1 MSNNYTLQKLIYGDT
16 TVNIDEQG
24 LWNATSLVQA
34 YNKKNNKQKQL
45 SKWLGQEST
54 KELMS
59 EIEIALGRKVLTGT
73 ESNFQG
79 LVNII
84 QGGIP
89 ELQGTWIHPK
99 LVLPLA
105 HWLSPSFYVW
115 CNEKFEELITKERVQ
130 NKEQLRKLEKL
141 KPLLEQ
147 PKLEKYA
154 QKLLEKSL
162 DGYYGSY
169 LKLGS
174 GIPDLITEKFII
186 EIKDAPNWKHALGQ
200 LQAYKVE
207 LTKRKE
213 FDNRV
218 CIAYLFDR
226 KNWLTEERK
235 ALIKSTFNSF
245 DFEVWWHT
253 VVEDEFILEKDMIQ
267 ADEDLKKFLKKLEI
281 KDAIYIAIEPDG
293 TKHYVQNLKQWC
305 LKRGLN
311 YGAAM
316 SVLKGKY
323 YTGTYKGGYRF
334 EYATEQAA
342 NETLKQKRSRAAT
355 KNKLVAQSVDTNKTY
370 IITNL
375 NEWLRLRGIKSP
387 GNVYEVLKGG
397 RNDRPVTRSTAYG
410 YKFWYL
416 QECPSEILLQLDTE
430 IKTTKVG

>member
-1 MSNNYTLQKLIYGDT
+1 MSSQLSTNNSYVLQQLIYGDT
-16 TVNIDEQG
+16 TVDIDENG

-34 YNKKNNKQKQL
+34 YNKSFSDKKRLSNWLRTDEAKNYINSIKKSVTQK
-45 SKWLGQEST
+45 ST
-54 KELMS
+54 
-59 EIEIALGRKVLTGT
+59 TGS
-73 ESNFQG
+73 SNDFQG
-79 LVNII
+79 LVNVI

-115 CNEKFEELITKERVQ
+115 CNDKFEELITKERVQ
-130 NKEQLRKLEKL
+130 NEQQLRKLEKL

-267 ADEDLKKFLKKLEI
+267 ADENLKKFLKKLEI

-323 YTGTYKGGYRF
+323 YTDTYKGGYRF
-334 EYATEQAA
+334 EYATEEAA

-375 NEWLRLRGIKSP
+375 NEWLRLRGIKSS

-410 YKFWYL
+410 YRFWYL
-416 QECPSEILLQLDTE
+416 QECPSEVLLQLDTE
-430 IKTTKVG
+430 I